1 MKKTFF
7 LFLLPAMLVLGAC
20 ESLNQVLENLPEY
33 NPDPTTGE
41 MAMGLKEALGNGIGS
56 AVTILGK
63 EGGYFNNP
71 QVKIPF
77 PAEAEFAAKTL
88 RDLGLGSLVENFEQK
103 LNEGAEK
110 GAQKA
115 LPIFKNAI
123 KGMTF
128 ADVKGIL
135 LGGENAATDYF
146 KGKTSDGLFQAFAPE
161 IQKTLDQVGAA
172 QIWTEITTRYN
183 QIPFTNKKVETD
195 LVKYATT
202 KAMDG
207 LFLKVA
213 EEEAKIRKDPV
224 ARTSDILKKI
234 FEYADRQK
242 AGN

>member
-1 MKKTFF
+1 MKKNLF
-7 LFLLPAMLVLGAC
+7 LFLLPAILLISAC
-20 ESLNQVLENLPEY
+20 ETLNQVLETLPD
-33 NPDPTTGE
+33 PDPTTGE
-41 MAMGLKEALGNGIGS
+41 MAMGLKEALGNGISS
-56 AVTILGK
+56 AVTILGQ

-71 QVKIPF
+71 LVKIPF
-77 PAEAEFAAKTL
+77 PKEAEFAATTL
-88 RDLGLGSLVENFEQK
+88 RDLGLGKIVDDFEKK

-128 ADVKGIL
+128 NDVKGIL

-146 KGKTSDGLFQAFAPE
+146 KARTGQGLYDAFSPE
-161 IQKTLDQVGAA
+161 IKSTLDQVGAT
-172 QIWTEITTRYN
+172 QIWTELTTRYN

-195 LVKYATT
+195 LVKYATY

-224 ARTSDILKKI
+224 ARTSEILKKV
-234 FEYADRQK
+234 FEYAAKQ
-242 AGN
+242 GGE

>member
-7 LFLLPAMLVLGAC
+7 LFLLPAMLVIGAC

-33 NPDPTTGE
+33 NADPTSGE

-56 AVTILGK
+56 AVNILGK

-71 QVKIPF
+71 QVRIPF
-77 PAEAEFAAKTL
+77 PKEAEFAATTL
-88 RDLGLGSLVENFEQK
+88 RDLGLGQFVDNFEKK

-110 GAQKA
+110 GAIKA

-123 KGMTF
+123 KGMSF

-146 KGKTSDGLFQAFAPE
+146 KARTTAGLYQAFSPE
-161 IQKTLDQVGAA
+161 IKKTLEQVGAA
-172 QIWTEITTRYN
+172 KIWSELTTRYN
-183 QIPFTNKKVETD
+183 KVPFTNKKVETD

-213 EEEAKIRKDPV
+213 EEEAKIRKDPI
-224 ARTSDILKKI
+224 ARTSELLKKI
-234 FEYADRQK
+234 FKYADANK
-242 AGN
+242 